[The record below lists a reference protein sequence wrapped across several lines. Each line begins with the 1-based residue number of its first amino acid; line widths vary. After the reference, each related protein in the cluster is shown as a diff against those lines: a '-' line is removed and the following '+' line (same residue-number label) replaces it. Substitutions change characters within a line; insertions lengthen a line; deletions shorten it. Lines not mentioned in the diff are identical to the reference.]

1 MDPLVP
7 LSQSSVANINSK
19 IAIYIVIILV
29 CVIWSAFFSA
39 TETALTCSNRVRIK
53 VKAENGS
60 RTAKLVLKF
69 LDKYDHSLITLLIG
83 NNIVNNIA
91 SSLATVVGIMIL
103 VNEGLASVVSTIV
116 MTLIIFI
123 FGEVFPK
130 NLAKNNPEK
139 IISLFCYILAIFH
152 IIFYPLMMILNFIL
166 WSIKKLLH
174 IDKDENG
181 MTEDEFQGIIETV
194 EEEGGIDEEE
204 SDIIQA
210 AVDFGDITVKDVF
223 TPREKMSTIDIRR
236 SSRKELM
243 KYLENIEFSRIPV
256 YDGNHNKII
265 GILHVRKFLKNAM
278 KSRNFSIRAAIT
290 EPFFVKDSTKLD
302 DMTEIFKKEKKH
314 MALVKD
320 DNNNVVGLVTMEDVL
335 EELVGELNVKT
346 PINGGDK

>member
-7 LSQSSVANINSK
+7 LSQTVITNSSK
-19 IAIYIVIILV
+19 LAIYIVIIFV

-60 RTAKLVLKF
+60 KTAKLVLKF
-69 LDKYDHSLITLLIG
+69 LDKYDRSLITLLIG

-103 VNEGLASVVSTIV
+103 ANEGLASVVSTII
-116 MTLIIFI
+116 MTLIVFI

-139 IISLFCYILAIFH
+139 AISVFCYILVFFH
-152 IIFYPLMMILNFIL
+152 IIFYPLMLVLNFIL
-166 WSIKKLLH
+166 WSVKKLLH
-174 IDKDENG
+174 IEKSENII
-181 MTEDEFQGIIETV
+181 TEDEFQGIIETV

-210 AVDFGDITVKDVF
+210 AVDFGDITVKDVL
-223 TPREKMSTIDIRR
+223 TPVEKVVAIDLKKT
-236 SSRKELM
+236 SRKELM
-243 KYLENIEFSRIPV
+243 KYLRDIEFSRIPV
-256 YDGNHNKII
+256 YDGNRNKII

-278 KSRNFSIRAAIT
+278 KSRNFSVRAAIT
-290 EPFFVKDSTKLD
+290 EAFFVSDSTKLD

-320 DNNNVVGLVTMEDVL
+320 NNNNIIGLVTMEDVL
-335 EELVGELNVKT
+335 EELVGELKVKS
-346 PINGGDK
+346 PVVGGGK